1 MSEPRP
7 ADPPADEGALRF
19 QLAEGRLRI
28 DGPDLTIDVPLAVIE
43 QWTETPDQ
51 SGFNLRMS
59 IDIRVSEV
67 VIHHRADSAG
77 FEAIRQAWLVA
88 RVSDAVP
95 PALPAQET
103 TLPEPEPLAPI
114 EVPPPISGPPLI
126 ADGPDWLMFA
136 PLHDTRLLACGKL
149 LASEENR

>member
-1 MSEPRP
+1 VSDPRP
-7 ADPPADEGALRF
+7 ADPPAGEGALRF
-19 QLAEGRLRI
+19 HLAEGRLRI
-28 DGPDLTIDVPLAVIE
+28 DGPAITIDVPLASIE
-43 QWTETPDQ
+43 QWTETPDE

-77 FEAIRQAWLVA
+77 FGAIRQAWLGA
-88 RVSDAVP
+88 RVCDTVP
-95 PALPAQET
+95 PGSPVEEAT
-103 TLPEPEPLAPI
+103 FPEPESPAPI

-136 PLHDTRLLACGKL
+136 PLLDTRLLSCGQL
-149 LASEENR
+149 LASEESR